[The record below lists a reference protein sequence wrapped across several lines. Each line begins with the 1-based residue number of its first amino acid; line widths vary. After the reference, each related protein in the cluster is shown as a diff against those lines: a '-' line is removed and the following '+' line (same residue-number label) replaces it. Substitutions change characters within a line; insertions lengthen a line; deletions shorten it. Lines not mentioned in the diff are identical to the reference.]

1 MWSKVISANGSKDA
15 AVTGATGLIKSLF
28 PENVRI
34 SPIRKDL
41 FVDVDGKRIYIC
53 CGGCIEPIKK
63 DPQMYINKLKEMGE
77 SVEVLAS
84 GK

>member
-1 MWSKVISANGSKDA
+1 MADKKLVPQKTCPVMG
-15 AVTGATGLIKSLF
+15 
-28 PENVRI
+28 